1 MKKISLSEI
10 KVPSYMAQTPPN
22 PKKIATCKD
31 YWLKHHEQDRYIV
44 LNKDNEIVDGYV
56 QYLVLKEIGLSSAYI
71 ANSQY
76 VNAKNNRLSDSDKSK
91 IYGHP
96 EVERTYLY
104 GIHPNTTNNK
114 EYVWRVP
121 EGWKDYDPKVG
132 DLVYCKTKFGV
143 SPVIVTKMK
152 RTDKHP
158 VECFIK
164 RVATKR
170 IIRREDIGKRDDEN
184 AGHNNVLE

>member
-1 MKKISLSEI
+1 MKKINLSEI
-10 KVPSYMAQTPPN
+10 KVPLYMAHTQPN
-22 PKKIATCKD
+22 PKKIAICKD

-71 ANSQY
+71 AKSQY
-76 VNAKNNRLSDSDKSK
+76 ANAKHNRLSDSDKSK

-104 GIHPNTTNNK
+104 GIHPNNPNSK
-114 EYVWRVP
+114 EYVWRIP
-121 EGWKDYDPKVG
+121 DKWIDYDPKAG

-143 SPVIVTKMK
+143 SPVIVTKME
-152 RTDKHP
+152 RTNKCP

-170 IIRREDIGKRDDEN
+170 IIRCEDIGKRDEGTDGIN
-184 AGHNNVLE
+184 

>member
-1 MKKISLSEI
+1 MKKINLSEI

-22 PKKIATCKD
+22 PKKIAKCKE
-31 YWLKHHEQDRYIV
+31 YWLKHKEQDRYIV
-44 LNKDNEIVDGYV
+44 LNENNEIVDGYV

-71 ANSQY
+71 AKSQY
-76 VNAKNNRLSDSDKSK
+76 ANAKHNRLSDFDKSK

-104 GIHPNTTNNK
+104 GIHPNNPNSK
-114 EYVWRVP
+114 EYVWRIP
-121 EGWKDYDPKVG
+121 DKWIDYDPKVG

-143 SPVIVTKMK
+143 SPVIVTKMERTNK
-152 RTDKHP
+152 RP

-170 IIRREDIGKRDDEN
+170 IIRCEDIEKKGDESDETN
-184 AGHNNVLE
+184 RC

>member
-1 MKKISLSEI
+1 M
-10 KVPSYMAQTPPN
+10 
-22 PKKIATCKD
+22 
-31 YWLKHHEQDRYIV
+31 
-44 LNKDNEIVDGYV
+44 
-56 QYLVLKEIGLSSAYI
+56 
-71 ANSQY
+71 
-76 VNAKNNRLSDSDKSK
+76 
-91 IYGHP
+91 
-96 EVERTYLY
+96 
-104 GIHPNTTNNK
+104 
-114 EYVWRVP
+114 P